1 MSQSYKIARGECAAF
16 SWTPEG
22 ICHGV
27 LLKGGGR
34 DVKVV
39 AYWRG
44 EGGSKASSIGE
55 TLSIGRRELGVKE
68 GVYCIAGPEE
78 GGWGMADLLMPELKP
93 DELRSALAFEVR
105 KRTPIALEHLNW
117 GYRLLPKE
125 SIQDEKVTGR
135 TPVRLFY
142 AKSDLWRRWLEGAS
156 GLGHLDMMAV
166 APVLLDPFMQGETV
180 FFPGETAFKYLPGK
194 VGRDVVPAT
203 AEENK
208 VGSFHECLPY
218 SNLVLGSLGDKP
230 LEEQL
235 SYLKV
240 ITMAIYG
247 MGREVEKDKRTMP
260 ALPDKMKPARYMAC
274 RFIASCL
281 AVLIIAMLGA
291 GLVQSLQQRVA
302 RLRQIRSDIS
312 KVEAE
317 IARLNNMDSIKANQ
331 AAKDFEAEISKYTFE
346 APELP
351 DVLIELTQL
360 IKPPAWIGGSF
371 DWKSELGDTVVP
383 ITFTI
388 REPVSDSNN
397 LDLCKRLND
406 SPILGDAQE
415 LKSSMLRDNKQERRI
430 TLKARYDTAEER
442 EYYEREQAEL
452 RAKKAEEEAQKAA
465 QKAAQK
471 PNEEDE
477 DQQVE
482 NEGGNV
488 EAPPPPPGGNGN
500 NGLDMG
506 VE

>member
-16 SWTPEG
+16 SWTPDG

-125 SIQDEKVTGR
+125 SVQDEKVTGR

-156 GLGHLDMMAV
+156 GLGHLDMMAA
-166 APVLLDPFMQGETV
+166 APVLLDPLMQDEAVFFLGET
-180 FFPGETAFKYLPGK
+180 GFKYLPGK

-203 AEENK
+203 AEESK
-208 VGSFHECLPY
+208 VGSFRECLPY
-218 SNLVLGSLGDKP
+218 DNLVLGSLEDKP

-291 GLVQSLQQRVA
+291 GLVQSLQLRVA

-317 IARLNNMDSIKANQ
+317 IARLNNMDSTKANQ

-371 DWKSELGDTVVP
+371 DWKSELGDSVVP
-383 ITFTI
+383 ITFTV
-388 REPVSDSNN
+388 REPVGDGNN

-452 RAKKAEEEAQKAA
+452 RAKKAAEEAQKAT
-465 QKAAQK
+465 QKQD
-471 PNEEDE
+471 EEGE
-477 DQQVE
+477 EQQGE
-482 NEGGNV
+482 NEGGNE
-488 EAPPPPPGGNGN
+488 EAPPPPPGDNGN

-506 VE
+506 AE